1 MNPHT
6 LLWLIFSV
14 TVILLLW
21 LDLVVWNK
29 HAHAVSMKESA
40 LFCAGWASVALLFG
54 GLVWHLLGQGKA
66 MEFLAGYLVEY
77 SLSMDNMFVFLA
89 IFCYFGT
96 KAENQPRILQWGIIG
111 AVIMRFILI
120 FAGVALINRFRWLL
134 YVFGV
139 VLLFT
144 GVKMFRAGEE
154 KMDPGANP
162 VLRLFKRFMPFE
174 DKYEGEEFF
183 VSVRGLM
190 HATPLFATVIVIEAS
205 DLLFAVDSIPAVI
218 AISRDPLIVYS
229 SNVFAIL
236 GLRSLYFLLAGM
248 MGLFEY
254 LKYGIALILCFIGA
268 KMLLADIYHISS
280 GITLAVVSGVLGTA
294 IIVSVLKG
302 RKDAGGCAE

>member
-1 MNPHT
+1 MTPHT
-6 LLWLIFSV
+6 LLWIIFSAL
-14 TVILLLW
+14 VIVLLW
-21 LDLVVWNK
+21 LDLFVWNK

-96 KAENQPRILQWGIIG
+96 KAENQPRILQWGILG
-111 AVIMRFILI
+111 AVIMRLILI

-154 KMDPGANP
+154 KLDPGANP
-162 VLRLFKRFMPFE
+162 VLKLFKRFMPFE
-174 DKYEGEEFF
+174 DKYDGEDFF
-183 VSVRGLM
+183 VRVRGML

-205 DLLFAVDSIPAVI
+205 DLLFAVDSIPAVL
-218 AISRDPLIVYS
+218 AISRDSLIVYS

-248 MGLFEY
+248 MGMFEY
-254 LKYGIALILCFIGA
+254 LKYGIALILCFVGV
-268 KMLLADIYHISS
+268 KMLLSDLHHISS
-280 GITLAVVSGVLGTA
+280 GITLAVVCGVLGA
-294 IIVSVLKG
+294 SIALSLAKGKKGAGNCLK
-302 RKDAGGCAE
+302 